1 MPEGIEAE
9 VVKGQYL
16 VITAPDTEQSFSLRY
31 ELTNDRGGRVMSY
44 VLVQV
49 TPDAPLL
56 PPSADDVPIEE
67 KDIAGE
73 RSITIDVFDGYAF
86 NPAGRTEDLVVSV
99 EGPNAGAAEVLERNG
114 QIEVTPGETRQAIA
128 YRVTN
133 EEDELSALAFI
144 LVPAA
149 VSEEF
154 DDPPRIDPDLPVQYV
169 PMNET
174 REWDLEDI
182 LDVPSGRD
190 AHIYD
195 PTTVTGV
202 QSDGSPSYV
211 DEDTISFTPPPN
223 YRGPAG
229 VNFTTS
235 DGNSKDDPKGNEA
248 SLTLPIIVGDPEF
261 RDTPPSF
268 TTPNVPVEVGESVTI
283 DLRQSTGHPN
293 PQILREVT
301 YSDIQPSAGDL

>member
-1 MPEGIEAE
+1 MLGFPRNPTLGSVVESGTDYFIYEASDSVSGTDQFSYQVYDAFGATGEAQIKIAVIPEPTELQPPSAVPDSVSIRPERIAQVDLLANDSDPQGAPIKVSETLVDVPEGIEAE

-31 ELTNDRGGRVMSY
+31 ELTNDRGGKVMSY
-44 VLVQV
+44 VLVQI

-133 EEDELSALAFI
+133 EEDEAQRAGI
-144 LVPAA
+144 HPRARRGVRGVRRPATHR
-149 VSEEF
+149 
-154 DDPPRIDPDLPVQYV
+154 P
-169 PMNET
+169 
-174 REWDLEDI
+174 
-182 LDVPSGRD
+182 
-190 AHIYD
+190 
-195 PTTVTGV
+195 
-202 QSDGSPSYV
+202 
-211 DEDTISFTPPPN
+211 
-223 YRGPAG
+223 
-229 VNFTTS
+229 
-235 DGNSKDDPKGNEA
+235 
-248 SLTLPIIVGDPEF
+248 
-261 RDTPPSF
+261 
-268 TTPNVPVEVGESVTI
+268 
-283 DLRQSTGHPN
+283 
-293 PQILREVT
+293 
-301 YSDIQPSAGDL
+301 